1 MLRKIVE
8 VAMCILCF
16 VLQTSLFPYLEIAGV
31 SPNLL
36 VVLVAAI
43 GFMRGK
49 KEGMFIGFVSGML
62 IDIFFSSVLGFY
74 ALLYT
79 LIGYFNG
86 YFAKEFFPEDIK
98 LPVVLIVA
106 SDFLV
111 NSVVYLIMFL
121 FRGDFNLVYYLL
133 NLIIPELVYTLL
145 VSIVL
150 YIAILK
156 VNQKVEQYEKR
167 SASKFG

>member
-8 VAMCILCF
+8 VVMCILCF